1 MMRRICEFILS
12 LVSAIIVLLGVAF
25 AFIELRL
32 ILSGDW
38 LLYNTALAGFLQYFL
53 RFIMSLIAV
62 ATGIVTIIFRRN
74 IARIILYA
82 PPCIM
87 IVAIAI
93 AFTVSPMDIVFAGV
107 ALAYYLSFAM
117 TVASQS
123 DAVKNKK
130 V

>member
-1 MMRRICEFILS
+1 MRRIREFILS

-53 RFIMSLIAV
+53 RFIMSLIAA

-82 PPCIM
+82 PPCMM
-87 IVAIAI
+87 IGAIAI

-117 TVASQS
+117 TAASQS

>member
-1 MMRRICEFILS
+1 MMRRIREFILS
-12 LVSAIIVLLGVAF
+12 LVSAIIVLLGVSF

-82 PPCIM
+82 PPCMM

-117 TVASQS
+117 TAASQS

>member
-1 MMRRICEFILS
+1 MMRRIREFILS

-32 ILSGDW
+32 ILLGDW

-53 RFIMSLIAV
+53 RFIMSLIAA

-82 PPCIM
+82 PPCMM

-93 AFTVSPMDIVFAGV
+93 AFTVSPMDTVFAGV

-117 TVASQS
+117 TAASQS

>member
-1 MMRRICEFILS
+1 MMRRIHEFILS
-12 LVSAIIVLLGVAF
+12 LVSAMIVLLGVAF

-53 RFIMSLIAV
+53 RFIMSLIAA
-62 ATGIVTIIFRRN
+62 ATGIVTIIFRLN
-74 IARIILYA
+74 IARIVLYT
-82 PPCIM
+82 PPCMM
-87 IVAIAI
+87 IGAIAI
-93 AFTVSPMDIVFAGV
+93 AFTVSPMDTVFAGV

-117 TVASQS
+117 TAASQS

>member
-1 MMRRICEFILS
+1 MMRRIREFILS

-53 RFIMSLIAV
+53 RFIMSLIAA

-82 PPCIM
+82 PPCMM

-117 TVASQS
+117 TAASQS